1 MLGRWDSVPVVAVAG
16 GDPVTAVAET
26 YRAFARREARGPSA
40 AYESLA
46 ESVADDAA
54 VVGFIASLPPD
65 KRPPPL
71 VFPAAP
77 YLLAPPPRPGP
88 PPAPAPRSPAGPTPA
103 SPAPPTPA
111 PRP

>member
-26 YRAFARREARGPSA
+26 YRVFARREARGRSA

-54 VVGFIASLPPD
+54 VVGFIASLPPG
-65 KRPPPL
+65 KRQPSPL
-71 VFPAAP
+71 FAAAR
-77 YLLAPPPRPGP
+77 YLLRVPPRLAQLRELVRG
-88 PPAPAPRSPAGPTPA
+88 SPAELAQEMLNP
-103 SPAPPTPA
+103 
-111 PRP
+111 